1 LRAAGC
7 QSALFHH
14 FLSCYVCREITA
26 GASLVACRSVFFGCW
41 SEQIIE
47 LSGGIFQQTMFDCQR
62 VKSAKDGRKVKIQDL
77 PETFPDDR
85 A

>member
-1 LRAAGC
+1 MR
-7 QSALFHH
+7 F
-14 FLSCYVCREITA
+14 FIIFIYFFIMLSMQRDHGRCIS
-26 GASLVACRSVFFGCW
+26 GGLPNSVFFGCW

>member
-1 LRAAGC
+1 MYA
-7 QSALFHH
+7 
-14 FLSCYVCREITA
+14 E
-26 GASLVACRSVFFGCW
+26 RSRQVHLWWPAELGFFGCW
-41 SEQIIE
+41 SEHIIE